1 MDEYITCL
9 DTSHQNQSWVRFV
22 IRDND
27 KVNSN
32 EKGLSSI
39 IDSFY
44 DSGSGFFIYDDESFT
59 NDAFFF
65 SSGPHSKD
73 SCTPAFYTA
82 PFPVVWPTRMPHYL

>member
-59 NDAFFF
+59 NDNTGT
-65 SSGPHSKD
+65 SNDQTYNHNTYDGSGSYSQRYHSRD
-73 SCTPAFYTA
+73 NS
-82 PFPVVWPTRMPHYL
+82 